1 MGRPRAEPAP
11 RVTTSIAV
19 PLHLFPRLPQTPG
32 PFPLLLGLHG
42 YGMHAATL
50 FPLLARMAP
59 AGWGVVAVEGP
70 QSAFL
75 PGETLGPAG
84 SRGFHWGVSPRH
96 EDNQAVHRAAV
107 AAAVAWGV
115 ERGADPARLSL
126 LGFSQPCSFDYR
138 LALDPPHGL
147 PFRALVGLCGGLPG
161 EWTEPEPGSTASS
174 TTHVLHV
181 STDAD
186 EYYSLERVAPFGALL
201 ASRFASARHEIHA
214 GGHRIPSS
222 AIPVV
227 REFLEEHGGPDSPFL
242 R

>member
-1 MGRPRAEPAP
+1 MPEEPRPEPPVRA
-11 RVTTSIAV
+11 TTSIAV
-19 PLHLFPRLPQTPG
+19 PLQLFPRLPEAG

-59 AGWGVVAVEGP
+59 GGWGVVAVEGP
-70 QSAFL
+70 QSASL
-75 PGETLGPAG
+75 PGEALGPSGA
-84 SRGFHWGVSPRH
+84 RGFHWGVSPRH

-107 AAAVAWGV
+107 AAAIAWGV
-115 ERGADPARLSL
+115 ERGADAERISL

-138 LALDPPHGL
+138 LALAPPHGR
-147 PFRALVGLCGGLPG
+147 PFRAVVGLCGGLPG
-161 EWTEPEPGSTASS
+161 EWSGPGEGTDASRA
-174 TTHVLHV
+174 THALHV

-186 EYYSLERVAPFGALL
+186 EYYSLDRVAPFEAIL
-201 ASRFASARHEIHA
+201 ASRFASARHEVHA

-227 REFLEEHGGPDSPFL
+227 RAFLAAHGG
-242 R
+242 

>member
-1 MGRPRAEPAP
+1 MREETRPEPPVRA
-11 RVTTSIAV
+11 TTSIAV
-19 PLHLFPRLPQTPG
+19 PLHLFPRLPDAPP

-59 AGWGVVAVEGP
+59 ERWGVVAIEGP

-75 PGETLGPAG
+75 PGEALGPAG
-84 SRGFHWGVSPRH
+84 ARGFHWGVSPRH

-107 AAAVAWGV
+107 ASAIAWGV
-115 ERGADPARLSL
+115 ERGADPERISL

-138 LALDPPHGL
+138 LALSPPHGHA
-147 PFRALVGLCGGLPG
+147 FRAVVALCGGLPG
-161 EWTEPEPGSTASS
+161 EWIGPGEGTGASKA
-174 TTHVLHV
+174 THALHV

-186 EYYSLERVAPFGALL
+186 EFYSLDRVAPFGPLL
-201 ASRFASARHEIHA
+201 ASRFASARHEVHL
-214 GGHRIPSS
+214 GGHRIPST

-227 REFLEEHGGPDSPFL
+227 RAFLETLG
-242 R
+242 

>member
-1 MGRPRAEPAP
+1 
-11 RVTTSIAV
+11 
-19 PLHLFPRLPQTPG
+19 
-32 PFPLLLGLHG
+32 
-42 YGMHAATL
+42 MHAATL

-59 AGWGVVAVEGP
+59 EGWGVVAVEGP

-107 AAAVAWGV
+107 AAAIAWGV
-115 ERGADPARLSL
+115 ERGADPARVSL
-126 LGFSQPCSFDYR
+126 LGFSQPCSFNYR
-138 LALDPPHGL
+138 LALAPPRGL
-147 PFRALVGLCGGLPG
+147 PFRSLVGLCGGLPG
-161 EWTEPEPGSTASS
+161 EWTGAEPGSTASS

-227 REFLEEHGGPDSPFL
+227 REFLEEHCGPGSAVP

>member
-1 MGRPRAEPAP
+1 MSASGRVPPRE
-11 RVTTSIAV
+11 TISIEV
-19 PLHLFPRLPQTPG
+19 PLQLFPHLPKTSQ
-32 PFPLLLGLHG
+32 PFPQLLGLHG

-50 FPLLARMAP
+50 FPLLSRMAP
-59 AGWGVVAVEGP
+59 EGWGVVAVEGP

-75 PGETLGPAG
+75 PGEALGPGGA
-84 SRGFHWGVSPRH
+84 RGFHWGVSPRH

-107 AAAVAWGV
+107 AEAIAWSV
-115 ERGADPARLSL
+115 ERGADPSRVSL
-126 LGFSQPCSFDYR
+126 LGFSQPCSFNYR

-161 EWTEPEPGSTASS
+161 EWTEPAPGTAASAAA
-174 TTHVLHV
+174 HALHV

-186 EYYSLERVAPFGALL
+186 EFYALDRVAPFGSLL

-214 GGHRIPSS
+214 GGHRVPST

-227 REFLEEHGGPDSPFL
+227 KEFLERHG
-242 R
+242 

>member
-1 MGRPRAEPAP
+1 ME
-11 RVTTSIAV
+11 V
-19 PLHLFPRLPQTPG
+19 PLQLFPRLPEG
-32 PFPLLLGLHG
+32 SNPFPLLLGLHG

-59 AGWGVVAVEGP
+59 EGWGVVAIEGP

-75 PGETLGPAG
+75 PGEALGPAG

-96 EDNQAVHRAAV
+96 EDNQTVHRAAV
-107 AAAVAWGV
+107 SAALAWSV
-115 ERGADPARLSL
+115 ERGADPARVSL
-126 LGFSQPCSFDYR
+126 LGFSQPCSFNYR
-138 LALDPPHGL
+138 LALVPPHGH

-161 EWTEPEPGSTASS
+161 EWTEAAGGTVESA

-186 EYYSLERVAPFGALL
+186 EFYALERVAPFQGLL

-214 GGHRIPSS
+214 GGHRVPST

-227 REFLEEHGGPDSPFL
+227 REFLERNG
-242 R
+242 

>member
-1 MGRPRAEPAP
+1 MRERRGVPPRA
-11 RVTTSIAV
+11 TTSISV
-19 PLHLFPRLPQTPG
+19 PLQLFPRLPHAPP

-59 AGWGVVAVEGP
+59 EGWGVVAVEGP

-75 PGETLGPAG
+75 PGEALGPSGA
-84 SRGFHWGVSPRH
+84 RGFHWGVSPRH

-107 AAAVAWGV
+107 AEAIAWSVA
-115 ERGADPARLSL
+115 RGADPARVSL

-138 LALDPPHGL
+138 LALAPPHGR
-147 PFRALVGLCGGLPG
+147 PFHAVVALCGGLPG
-161 EWTEPEPGSTASS
+161 EWTEPGPGTDATSA
-174 TTHVLHV
+174 THALHV

-186 EYYSLERVAPFGALL
+186 EYYPLERVAPFEALL
-201 ASRFASARHEIHA
+201 ATRFAGARHEIHH
-214 GGHRIPSS
+214 GGHRIPST

-227 REFLEEHGGPDSPFL
+227 RAFLEAHG
-242 R
+242 

>member
-1 MGRPRAEPAP
+1 MRIPGGVPARA
-11 RVTTSIAV
+11 TTPIAV
-19 PLHLFPRLPQTPG
+19 PLHLFPRLPDVRG
-32 PFPLLLGLHG
+32 PFSLLLGLHG

-59 AGWGVVAVEGP
+59 DGWGVVAVEGP

-75 PGETLGPAG
+75 PGEALGPAG
-84 SRGFHWGVSPRH
+84 ARGFHWGVSPRH

-107 AAAVAWGV
+107 AAAIAWGV
-115 ERGADPARLSL
+115 ERGADPSRISL
-126 LGFSQPCSFDYR
+126 VGFSQPCSFDYR
-138 LALDPPHGL
+138 LALAPPHGL

-161 EWTEPEPGSTASS
+161 EWTEPAAGTEASAR
-174 TTHVLHV
+174 THVLHV

-186 EYYSLERVAPFGALL
+186 EFYSLDRVAPFGALL

-222 AIPVV
+222 AISVV
-227 REFLEEHGGPDSPFL
+227 RAFLEEHSRGERPGP